1 MFPSDFS
8 LKNTDC
14 LVIYSRL
21 ITYGSSGLR
30 RQTAGGP
37 AATSVPAA
45 MSLSGLSEIFSLNVK
60 LFHKIICQT
69 QSKSNCFLSHK
80 N

>member
-1 MFPSDFS
+1 MFVRNSKAVYFMLPSVFS

-14 LVIYSRL
+14 LAIYSSL

-45 MSLSGLSEIFSLNVK
+45 MSLLGLSGIVSFNE
-60 LFHKIICQT
+60 
-69 QSKSNCFLSHK
+69 FLAK
-80 N
+80 F